1 MKKKIRQVF
10 KQTEIFFY
18 NQIWFPKDTWQ
29 GYFFRYGIAFTL
41 ASLLTPLTFLFLK
54 QQLQPILILSAVLA
68 ISLSTLLGNLSSGI
82 LLTVFSLLF
91 LLIRSYFEATPIS
104 QAAISLIELLAVGTL
119 LSFLIP
125 YLKKVSLIK
134 EFNKREREYEKQII
148 VLTAQK
154 RKAEEESKVREEFI
168 SIASH
173 ELKTPLTTTLLK
185 LQTALHNVRNVTLAN
200 FSVQNLLG
208 MLESAEQQA
217 QRLSKIINNLLNVS
231 LMRTGRLELEFEE
244 CDLREI
250 TGEVIERF
258 SEKAEK
264 ENSPLSFNATEEPVN
279 GVFDRVRIEQ
289 VVTNLIS
296 NAMKYGG
303 GKPIEIKLTKNSRT
317 AQITVK
323 DYGIGITR
331 EQINRIFNLFERG
344 VQGNTYKGL
353 GIGLYITSQIIKAH
367 HGRVM
372 VTSKENHGSEF
383 TVELPLKPTGAK
395 A

>member
-1 MKKKIRQVF
+1 MKKKIIQAWQ
-10 KQTEIFFY
+10 QTVIFFY
-18 NQIWFPKDTWQ
+18 NQTFFPQDTLH
-29 GYFFRYGIAFTL
+29 GHLFRYGSAVILTC
-41 ASLLTPLTFLFLK
+41 LLIPLTFLFPNLP
-54 QQLQPILILSAVLA
+54 LLPVLLLTALFA
-68 ISLSTLLGNLSSGI
+68 ITLGTLLGNLQSGI

-91 LLIRSYFEATPIS
+91 LLIRAYYERFPIVLTAS
-104 QAAISLIELLAVGTL
+104 TMVELLALGSL
-119 LSFLIP
+119 LSFTIP
-125 YLKKVSLIK
+125 YLKKISLIK

-148 VLTAQK
+148 LLTQQK
-154 RKAEEESKVREEFI
+154 RKAEEDSKMREEFI

-264 ENSPLSFNATEEPVN
+264 ENSPLSFNATEEPIN

-383 TVELPLKPTGAK
+383 TVELPLKPAGSK